1 VAEINLSLQ
10 PINLERSEYKPIH
23 VSGQIQPHGVLF
35 VLEEPDLKIV
45 QTSTNTYQVFGVA
58 PEKIVEQKLEDI
70 FDSFQVETIKSAVTN
85 NNLDSINP
93 SKLWARIN

>member
-1 VAEINLSLQ
+1 MTPLENLGL
-10 PINLERSEYKPIH
+10 IGNTGK
-23 VSGQIQPHGVLF
+23 GQKRV
-35 VLEEPDLKIV
+35 KIV

-85 NNLDSINP
+85 NNLDSI
-93 SKLWARIN
+93 